1 MLQTEIELLIIAALK
16 SLNLQDASPA
26 LAHIAD
32 QKLGDYTTS
41 IALKLA
47 PKLKATPME
56 LAQKIANSIPKSEL
70 VDRVEVLKPG
80 FINIHVSPLQLFKQL
95 KEFSSRN
102 FNLSSL
108 FSKKNKTV
116 IVEYSS
122 PNIAK
127 PFTIGHLRSTII
139 GDAIA
144 NMLQATG
151 YDVKRDNHVGDWG
164 TQFGKLIYAIQEW
177 GSLEEIERSP
187 RPVKVLVDL
196 YVKFHEEADK
206 DKDLEERARKKFK
219 LLENGDDQI
228 RALWNN
234 CIEWSW
240 KEFDFIYKKLGIVF
254 TENEGRGYGES
265 FFEKDLTAV
274 VDELSK
280 KKILHKS
287 EGAEIVEFTDEKY
300 PPLMITK
307 SDGASLYST
316 RDLATDKFRLKKY
329 GKDIVIINEVGAE
342 QTLYFRQLYEV
353 ERMLGW
359 FTTGQRIHVGH
370 GLYRFKDQKMST
382 RKGNTIWLEDVISEA
397 EVRASK
403 MGNNPSVST
412 SIAIASLK
420 WNDLKHSPQQD
431 VIFDWD
437 QILNMQGNS
446 GPYMLYTIVRAIS
459 ILGKAGESDLE
470 NGGETPLSGDEL
482 NLARFL
488 SKFPE
493 VAQQAT
499 TQYLP
504 STIATY
510 LFQLAQQY
518 NVFYQTSPILKADE
532 KTKELRLMITAATA
546 NVLKSGLHLLGIQ
559 TVEKM

>member
-265 FFEKDLTAV
+265 FFDKDLTAV

-504 STIATY
+504 STLATY

-518 NVFYQTSPILKADE
+518 NVFYQTSPILKSDE

>member
-116 IVEYSS
+116 IVESSS

-206 DKDLEERARKKFK
+206 DKDLEERAREKFK

-265 FFEKDLTAV
+265 FFDKDLTAV

-504 STIATY
+504 STLATY

-518 NVFYQTSPILKADE
+518 NVFYQTSPILKSDE

>member
-265 FFEKDLTAV
+265 FFDKDLTAV

-504 STIATY
+504 STLATY

>member
-206 DKDLEERARKKFK
+206 DKDLEERAREKFK

-265 FFEKDLTAV
+265 FFDKDLTAV

-470 NGGETPLSGDEL
+470 NGGETPLFGDEL

-504 STIATY
+504 STLATY

-518 NVFYQTSPILKADE
+518 NVFYQTSPILKSDE

>member
-265 FFEKDLTAV
+265 FFDKDLTAV

>member
-265 FFEKDLTAV
+265 FFDKDLMAV

-504 STIATY
+504 STLATY

-518 NVFYQTSPILKADE
+518 NVFYQTSPILKSDE

-546 NVLKSGLHLLGIQ
+546 NVLKSGLKLLGIQ
-559 TVEKM
+559 TVDKM